1 MLFGININFS
11 RPLPQAV
18 LTRNIMEEFL
28 RQLMGKEIDVSCGA
42 NASFRGDVVDVKDG
56 ILYLRG
62 ENEKVAYV
70 AIDKIAIVWE
80 VNDHLKRP
88 GFVS

>member
-1 MLFGININFS
+1 
-11 RPLPQAV
+11 
-18 LTRNIMEEFL
+18 MEEFL
-28 RQLMGKEIDVSCGA
+28 KQLMGKEIDVSCGA
-42 NASFRGDVVDVKDG
+42 NATFRGNVVGVKEG

-62 ENEKVAYV
+62 EDEKVAYV

-80 VNDHLKRP
+80 TKDHLNRP